1 MFVQMNNWSTSVD
14 AHWMYPFSTIC
25 FEVIPVACRILNN
38 WTPEI
43 CILGS
48 HNVIPSAPGSYWI
61 ILNMFLNHG
70 FITHLTFSL
79 YYDSLADG
87 NKHDFETVVIQTSQF
102 RGHNVLITNFRAYFV
117 MNFFLQK
124 DMLPQK
130 QDCDFL
136 TGWRNVSIYWL
147 MGFWSTQMYW
157 LFETVNTGI
166 IRTELHSHLIQNL
179 AHKVSWLYYHD

>member
-1 MFVQMNNWSTSVD
+1 
-14 AHWMYPFSTIC
+14 
-25 FEVIPVACRILNN
+25 
-38 WTPEI
+38 
-43 CILGS
+43 
-48 HNVIPSAPGSYWI
+48 
-61 ILNMFLNHG
+61 MFLNHG

-136 TGWRNVSIYWL
+136 TG
-147 MGFWSTQMYW
+147 
-157 LFETVNTGI
+157 
-166 IRTELHSHLIQNL
+166 
-179 AHKVSWLYYHD
+179 

>member
-1 MFVQMNNWSTSVD
+1 MPKWISIYKKREAGLTACIYYKICLTIIICIKYTIKTAWYMFVQMNNWSTSVD

-136 TGWRNVSIYWL
+136 TGWKHRLYL
-147 MGFWSTQMYW
+147 QM
-157 LFETVNTGI
+157 
-166 IRTELHSHLIQNL
+166 
-179 AHKVSWLYYHD
+179 